1 MTSHVI
7 TGLVA
12 AILAFGLG
20 YKLASGE
27 CAQGQVKQAE
37 TIIETQGQAL
47 QAADAATV
55 ASNKDTAEA
64 GKREAAT
71 QARHQQER
79 QKYEQYIQ
87 NRPGCDRDPVSFR
100 MLTEAID
107 RANGNESG
115 GVPRLVPD
123 GVRPDPETDGG
134 DRGRVNSLGVLGGA
148 VGRDLPGTAQRL
160 RGETA

>member
-55 ASNKDTAEA
+55 ASNKDITEV

-71 QARHQQER
+71 QARHQQET
-79 QKYEQYIQ
+79 QKYEQHIQ
-87 NRPGCDRDPVSFR
+87 NRPGCDRDPGAFR
-100 MLTEAID
+100 MLNDAIN
-107 RANGNESG
+107 RANGAESG
-115 GVPRLVPD
+115 GVPGVVPD
-123 GVRPDPETDGG
+123 GVRPDPEASGG
-134 DRGRVNSLGVLGGA
+134 DRGRVNSLGAIGSAL
-148 VGRDLPGTAQRL
+148 GRDLPGPAQRL
-160 RGETA
+160 RGKTA